1 MTKRSTQTSKQ
12 SPRPTP
18 IIHVQNLQRV
28 YKSAG
33 EDVHAVDDVTL
44 DIYSGQLT
52 AIVGR
57 SGAGKTTLLNL
68 ISGLDTPDN
77 GRVLI
82 EGKDIHAM
90 SEKERLILRRE
101 KIGFVFQNFG
111 LLPLLS
117 ARENVGVPLRMM
129 NMKAEKREK
138 RISKVLEWVGLD
150 DRANHRPYELSGGE
164 QQRVAVARALA
175 KNPKIIL
182 ADEPTGQLDTQT
194 SRQVLGIMHE
204 MAKRLKIT
212 LVIVTHD
219 DLMHRADVIHEL
231 GDGKLINTRMPKR
244 DRQRT

>member
-1 MTKRSTQTSKQ
+1 MTTRPPRSTPEQAAN
-12 SPRPTP
+12 RPVP
-18 IIHVQNLQRV
+18 IIRVQHLHRV

-33 EDVHAVDDVTL
+33 EDVHAVNDVTL

-68 ISGLDTPDN
+68 ISGLDTPD
-77 GRVLI
+77 
-82 EGKDIHAM
+82 EGMVHVEGADIYAM
-90 SEKERLILRRE
+90 SEKDRLALRRK

-138 RISKVLEWVGLD
+138 RVSKSLEWVGLD
-150 DRANHRPYELSGGE
+150 KRASHRPYELSGGE

-175 KNPKIIL
+175 
-182 ADEPTGQLDTQT
+182 
-194 SRQVLGIMHE
+194 
-204 MAKRLKIT
+204 
-212 LVIVTHD
+212 
-219 DLMHRADVIHEL
+219 
-231 GDGKLINTRMPKR
+231 
-244 DRQRT
+244 